1 MELQIKNLTKEFKDM
16 KAVNQVSFTMERGVY
31 GLLGVNGAGKTT
43 LMRMICTLLNPSG
56 GTILW
61 GGRDIFSLGEEY
73 RRVIG
78 YLPQDFG
85 YYPNFTGRDFLMY
98 MAVLKGMTKSRAQKR
113 CAKLLDEVGLKE
125 MGDKKIKTYSGGM
138 KQRLGIAQALLSHP
152 RILILDEPTAGLDP
166 KERVR
171 FRDMIAALGKES
183 IVILSTHI
191 VSDIEHIADRILLMK
206 DGQIIFNGT
215 QEEIGED
222 LEEFYLKQFEEVGEH
237 A

>member
-85 YYPNFTGRDFLMY
+85 YYPEFTPEDYLRY
-98 MAVLKGMTKSRAQKR
+98 ISALKGMKPAAAKR
-113 CAKLLDEVGLKE
+113 RIDDLLHQVGLANVRK
-125 MGDKKIKTYSGGM
+125 KKIKKFSGGM
-138 KQRLGIAQALLSHP
+138 KRRLGIAQAMLNRP
-152 RILILDEPTAGLDP
+152 RLLILDV
-166 KERVR
+166 K
-171 FRDMIAALGKES
+171 
-183 IVILSTHI
+183 
-191 VSDIEHIADRILLMK
+191 
-206 DGQIIFNGT
+206 
-215 QEEIGED
+215 
-222 LEEFYLKQFEEVGEH
+222 
-237 A
+237 